1 MEYLNAIILYLYQL
15 IPANP
20 EADPLILPGNYQRQ
34 KVKKDNSVHA
44 RTGIEQINWK
54 LQMRTYQATN

>member
-44 RTGIEQINWK
+44 RTGIEQIN
-54 LQMRTYQATN
+54 